1 MWHDLL
7 LETRA
12 SPRLT
17 QCGHKITDL
26 QIYIYIYIK
35 PTYFNHPNKIIEHP
49 ILRITRILVQQK

>member
-26 QIYIYIYIK
+26 QIYIYIYI
-35 PTYFNHPNKIIEHP
+35 Y
-49 ILRITRILVQQK
+49 ILNQLILITQIKLLNTLS

>member
-26 QIYIYIYIK
+26 QIYIYIYIL
-35 PTYFNHPNKIIEHP
+35 NQL
-49 ILRITRILVQQK
+49 ILITQIKLLNTLS